1 MVNVRYTVTDA
12 GTAARSRFWLT
23 LAGMAVLANC
33 GTPERDRA
41 NVTGSARAREIVITT
56 VPLLT
61 KELATTYPFLKQDF
75 ATGGVLAG
83 KEVYEFMPSTIT
95 VAEGDT
101 LRLTFINPEDDV
113 HSFVMKDLAVS
124 IPGQSTT
131 HATYVAAHAG
141 IYDFVCAIPAHL
153 PMMRGQLIVLRQE
166 GPAR

>member
-1 MVNVRYTVTDA
+1 L
-12 GTAARSRFWLT
+12 ART
-23 LAGMAVLANC
+23 
-33 GTPERDRA
+33 RD
-41 NVTGSARAREIVITT
+41 VVITT

-61 KELATTYPFLKQDF
+61 KELAATYPFLKKDF

-101 LRLTFINPEDDV
+101 LRLTFFNPEDDA
-113 HSFVMKDLAVS
+113 HSFVMDGLSVS
-124 IPGQSTT
+124 IPGESET

-153 PMMRGQLIVLRQE
+153 PMMRGQLVVLPQD
-166 GPAR
+166 GAAH